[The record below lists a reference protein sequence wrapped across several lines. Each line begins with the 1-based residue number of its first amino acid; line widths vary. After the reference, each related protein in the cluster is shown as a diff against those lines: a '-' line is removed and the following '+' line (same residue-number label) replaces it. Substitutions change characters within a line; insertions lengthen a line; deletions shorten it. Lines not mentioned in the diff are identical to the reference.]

1 MKIPDEEFNYEKIT
15 LKFLLAKGV
24 EEKITEVE
32 EISEGASK
40 EYALEKA
47 LDKMESE
54 WENLSFNVINWKNR
68 GV

>member
-1 MKIPDEEFNYEKIT
+1 MKIADEEFNYEKIT

-24 EEKITEVE
+24 EEKLPDVE
-32 EISEGASK
+32 EISEAASK
-40 EYALEKA
+40 EYGLEKA

-54 WENLSFNVINWKNR
+54 WENLNFSIINWKNR